1 MVAVEAKD
9 QLRVLSDHRGVVAAD
24 LHHHIAA
31 EQPEGAGDDEQHS
44 RLRPADPA
52 AEKGAQV
59 LQDLEVREQICRS
72 LDLIEASVVE
82 GRAVDD
88 PHDAADRH
96 GLRRGL
102 ELPDQARQRARV
114 EHRVGVHGAEQRI
127 CRVLDAGVQRV
138 GLARVLLVDH
148 HDPRVGR
155 ADVDRPNPGGRDPGA
170 RNAVHAHQLER
181 LGQGLESRVGRA
193 VVDRHHLQLQ
203 ELRAQQ
209 RVHRG
214 HDRRRLVVGGHE
226 NRDWHAHLRAAHGL
240 VVAHRPALDVVLD
253 GPPAEGGQ
261 GRVGQLEHDEVAEDE
276 DVEAADEV
284 LEQVGH
290 AACLSTT
297 A

>member
-1 MVAVEAKD
+1 MSKVEPLTIRTMPPTATVSGEAWNSQTRRDSAPASSIVSASTAQNSGYVAY
-9 QLRVLSDHRGVVAAD
+9 LM
-24 LHHHIAA
+24 
-31 EQPEGAGDDEQHS
+31 
-44 RLRPADPA
+44 PAF
-52 AEKGAQV
+52 
-59 LQDLEVREQICRS
+59 S
-72 LDLIEASVVE
+72 AS
-82 GRAVDD
+82 A
-88 PHDAADRH
+88 
-96 GLRRGL
+96 
-102 ELPDQARQRARV
+102 LP
-114 EHRVGVHGAEQRI
+114 
-127 CRVLDAGVQRV
+127 
-138 GLARVLLVDH
+138 RVLLVDH

-170 RNAVHAHQLER
+170 GNAVHAHQLER

-226 NRDWHAHLRAAHGL
+226 NRDRHAHLRAAHGL

-253 GPPAEGGQ
+253 APPAEGGQ